1 MEDEQLE
8 PSSTSFPKSLNTFV
22 QSCSIEMDKN
32 SYTSNKNLSNPK
44 MSCES
49 SIQEPSSSK
58 QDCNSSISNISARS
72 LSELKEECYYEKNE
86 FKKRRNSCENRRK
99 DENENPQKRKS
110 SERRK
115 MEKRSKERSEERSEF
130 KQIRHSNESR
140 MSDSSERKKKD
151 RRNRSSEEQ
160 MKEEDRS
167 NHSWSGK
174 ANLPDL
180 KLELNNLKQRG
191 EKGSSLVK
199 FSFARRS
206 KNLTL
211 TFMKQFAFCGFSN
224 MKYLAFR
231 ALCSHFGF

>member
-1 MEDEQLE
+1 MEND
-8 PSSTSFPKSLNTFV
+8 
-22 QSCSIEMDKN
+22 SCSA
-32 SYTSNKNLSNPK
+32 NKNLPTPK
-44 MSCES
+44 MTSES

-58 QDCNSSISNISARS
+58 QECNSSISNISVRS
-72 LSELKEECYYEKNE
+72 LSELKEKESYYEKIE
-86 FKKRRNSCENRRK
+86 FKKRRNSCENGKK
-99 DENENPQKRKS
+99 DENENSQKRKS

-115 MEKRSKERSEERSEF
+115 MEKRSKE
-130 KQIRHSNESR
+130 HSNESR
-140 MSDSSERKKKD
+140 MSDSRERKKKD

-167 NHSWSGK
+167 NQSCK

-180 KLELNNLKQRG
+180 KLELSNLKQRG
-191 EKGSSLVK
+191 EKGSLLVK

-211 TFMKQFAFCGFSN
+211 TSIEQFAFCGFSN
-224 MKYLAFR
+224 MIYLAFW

>member
-1 MEDEQLE
+1 MEND
-8 PSSTSFPKSLNTFV
+8 
-22 QSCSIEMDKN
+22 SCSA
-32 SYTSNKNLSNPK
+32 NKNLPTPK
-44 MSCES
+44 MTSES

-58 QDCNSSISNISARS
+58 QECNSSISNISVRS
-72 LSELKEECYYEKNE
+72 LSELKEKESYYEKIE
-86 FKKRRNSCENRRK
+86 FKKRRNSCENGKK
-99 DENENPQKRKS
+99 DENENSQKRKS

-130 KQIRHSNESR
+130 KQRRHSNESR
-140 MSDSSERKKKD
+140 MSDSRERKKKD

-167 NHSWSGK
+167 NQSCK

-180 KLELNNLKQRG
+180 KLELSNLKQRG
-191 EKGSSLVK
+191 EKGSLLVK

-211 TFMKQFAFCGFSN
+211 TSIEQFAFCGFSN
-224 MKYLAFR
+224 MIYLAFW

>member
-8 PSSTSFPKSLNTFV
+8 PSSTCFPKSSNNFFK
-22 QSCSIEMDKN
+22 SCSFEMEND
-32 SYTSNKNLSNPK
+32 SCSANKNLPTPK
-44 MSCES
+44 MTSES

-58 QDCNSSISNISARS
+58 QECNSSISNISVRS
-72 LSELKEECYYEKNE
+72 LSELKEKESYYEKIE
-86 FKKRRNSCENRRK
+86 FKKRRNSCENGKK
-99 DENENPQKRKS
+99 DENENSQKRKS

-130 KQIRHSNESR
+130 KQRRHSNESR
-140 MSDSSERKKKD
+140 MSDSRERKKKD

-167 NHSWSGK
+167 NQSCK

-180 KLELNNLKQRG
+180 KLELSNLKQRG
-191 EKGSSLVK
+191 EKGSLLVK

-211 TFMKQFAFCGFSN
+211 TSIEQFAFCGFSN
-224 MKYLAFR
+224 MIYLAFR

>member
-1 MEDEQLE
+1 MEND
-8 PSSTSFPKSLNTFV
+8 
-22 QSCSIEMDKN
+22 SCSA
-32 SYTSNKNLSNPK
+32 NKNLPTPK
-44 MSCES
+44 MTSES

-58 QDCNSSISNISARS
+58 QECNSSISNISVRS
-72 LSELKEECYYEKNE
+72 LSELKEKESYYEKIE
-86 FKKRRNSCENRRK
+86 FKKRRNSCENGKK
-99 DENENPQKRKS
+99 DENENSQKRKS

-130 KQIRHSNESR
+130 KQRRHSNESR
-140 MSDSSERKKKD
+140 MSDSRERKKKD

-167 NHSWSGK
+167 NQSCK

-180 KLELNNLKQRG
+180 KLELSNLKQRG
-191 EKGSSLVK
+191 EKGSLLVK

-211 TFMKQFAFCGFSN
+211 TSIEQFAFCGFSN
-224 MKYLAFR
+224 MIYLAFR